1 MEPTTITFNYLAAR
15 SSVEQNEVDCV
26 AAYCLLLPGKT
37 LSLTP
42 LLDAKNFCSWGNKE
56 GAVNAF
62 HRLAGEGLG
71 EVEEV
76 KGKRGT
82 KQ

>member
-1 MEPTTITFNYLAAR
+1 LC
-15 SSVEQNEVDCV
+15 SS
-26 AAYCLLLPGKT
+26 LLPPIARQNIIPDT
-37 LSLTP
+37 LLN
-42 LLDAKNFCSWGNKE
+42 AKNFCSWGNKE

-82 KQ
+82 K